1 MDNITNGLYIYHIS
15 IIGIFIVVW
24 NICVFFFCIIHRY
37 IHINWMIYNWV
48 STFRTCQG
56 LEICKDPLGIKH
68 GKLGNPP
75 QKWRIPLE
83 KNVNVLIFMIFMV
96 LNSSKWSVQSIKLI
110 LHGRLTARK
119 SCCMLR
125 IRARSQARVIGAC
138 VGLSENEV
146 HVQNGN
152 VHGDIDL

>member
-1 MDNITNGLYIYHIS
+1 
-15 IIGIFIVVW
+15 
-24 NICVFFFCIIHRY
+24 
-37 IHINWMIYNWV
+37 
-48 STFRTCQG
+48 
-56 LEICKDPLGIKH
+56 
-68 GKLGNPP
+68 
-75 QKWRIPLE
+75 
-83 KNVNVLIFMIFMV
+83 
-96 LNSSKWSVQSIKLI
+96 
-110 LHGRLTARK
+110 LTARK